1 MIKTNKQIIKKREI
15 VSYSDCPCWKSVLNI
30 LTEKEEVSKLPSPL
44 SGMVHCFKVE
54 SGFIIKR
61 FSLTIGCGP

>member
-1 MIKTNKQIIKKREI
+1 M
-15 VSYSDCPCWKSVLNI
+15 LNI

-54 SGFIIKR
+54 SGFVIKR
-61 FSLTIGCGP
+61 LSLTIGCGP